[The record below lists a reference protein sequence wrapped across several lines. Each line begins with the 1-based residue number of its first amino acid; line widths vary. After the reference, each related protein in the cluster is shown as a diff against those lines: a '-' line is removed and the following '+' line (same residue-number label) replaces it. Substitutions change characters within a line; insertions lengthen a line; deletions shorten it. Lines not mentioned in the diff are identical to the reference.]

1 MQLKGVRETF
11 SAFGSQLQ
19 RGDYLLPFPI
29 SYQLYI
35 SSIDSLWHGAGAAM
49 VQEISFIHEK
59 TERSQAS
66 GEDLLTFLSLF
77 GTSVLVH
84 GLDDLGDGSPR
95 RDVRGRLLLHD
106 LVGEVVGP
114 RPEVVSPRHDVL
126 GRVRERDL
134 GLLFCF
140 LLISG

>member
-1 MQLKGVRETF
+1 
-11 SAFGSQLQ
+11 
-19 RGDYLLPFPI
+19 
-29 SYQLYI
+29 
-35 SSIDSLWHGAGAAM
+35 M

-59 TERSQAS
+59 TERFQAS

-77 GTSVLVH
+77 RTSVLLC
-84 GLDDLGDGSPR
+84 LDDLDDGSPR

-114 RPEVVSPRHDVL
+114 RHEVVSPRHDVL

-134 GLLFCF
+134 ELDGVDDGFDLL
-140 LLISG
+140 SGTPLAAILV